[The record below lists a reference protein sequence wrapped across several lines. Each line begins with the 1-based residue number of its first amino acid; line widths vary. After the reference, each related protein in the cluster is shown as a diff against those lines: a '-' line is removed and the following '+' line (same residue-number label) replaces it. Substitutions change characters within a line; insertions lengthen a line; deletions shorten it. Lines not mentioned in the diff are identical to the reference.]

1 MKYKFDWKDIIHGQL
16 EIDAENGV
24 EAEKLFKEMSLKKR
38 LALSTTSSDEGTLN
52 IKYVDNGI
60 GDIHTL
66 EEWSKKWK
74 HIS

>member
-38 LALSTTSSDEGTLN
+38 LALSTISSDEGTLD

-66 EEWSKKWK
+66 EEWSKNWK

>member
-1 MKYKFDWKDIIHGQL
+1 MIYKFDWKDVIHGQI
-16 EIDAENGV
+16 EIEAENGI
-24 EAEKLFKEMSLKKR
+24 EAEQLLQEMSLEKR
-38 LALSTTSSDEGTLN
+38 LALSSTSSDKGTLS

-66 EEWSKKWK
+66 EEWSKNWK